1 MYSYVYKCSNDEERK
16 FLTSPH
22 EICKKNLKKLFLLDQ
37 KRNLNK
43 FQTHKKITLDHFF
56 SQ

>member
-22 EICKKNLKKLFLLDQ
+22 EICKKNK
-37 KRNLNK
+37 
-43 FQTHKKITLDHFF
+43 KKIIFIRPEKK